1 MPGPGNEANPRRF
14 ALARRP
20 PGPNDAAM
28 FRPRPRL
35 AWLIAIAADCL
46 QVAIFPV
53 FGPGFA
59 SPANNVLDVA
69 VALLMTSLVG
79 WNWAFLPT
87 FVVELVP
94 FVDLVPTWTLA
105 CFIATRRF
113 GKRAP
118 PPGPPPLEP
127 PNRPRV

>member
-1 MPGPGNEANPRRF
+1 
-14 ALARRP
+14 
-20 PGPNDAAM
+20 M

-46 QVAIFPV
+46 QLAIFPV

-69 VALLMTSLVG
+69 VALLMTSLLG

-105 CFIATRRF
+105 CFLATRALR
-113 GKRAP
+113 KRAP
-118 PPGPPPLEP
+118 AAGPTAPRPLEP
-127 PNRPRV
+127 PDRPSA